1 MSNLSIALKSLVFHR
16 QVNLAIALGV
26 AAATAVLTGALIVGD
41 SMRGSLRDLTL
52 DRLGKIDLMLVSD
65 GFFREGLASDL
76 KNNPEIGKELEQV
89 APIIFFPNGTVERS
103 QTGFTKN
110 LGQVTLLGVNSNFWD
125 FANGPSDPIPELAS
139 DEVVINQILADD
151 LGINS
156 DQLNDVR
163 LTVGVPKQSL
173 LPSDSSLGN
182 KSDLVER
189 MVDLK
194 VVEIIPATGLG
205 QFGLQP
211 TQIPPRLIYLPIATL
226 QDALTDG
233 LLKYKASRQ
242 QANMLLISKKAN
254 SGNDAQL
261 AERISQALY
270 PTLGD
275 LGLNLKRVSQ
285 SFEGKEIFEYLSL
298 SSDRL
303 VLPETTATT
312 ILNAFPDAVEV
323 FTYLA
328 NDLVAVAPQPN
339 QTAPAKGIPFS
350 MVTAVDLTQ
359 VPMTSQDGQPVK
371 PLGENEI
378 AVNAWTAEDQNLKV
392 GDSLK
397 LTYFEPETT
406 HGDETERQE
415 RFTVVDIIP
424 ITEPTEPPRVNRR
437 TGIRPAV
444 FNEAPTRANDPDFTP
459 TVPGLTDADSIE
471 RWDLP
476 FETADRIRPQDDDY
490 WTDYRTTPKAFVSLP
505 TARRLWASRFGDT
518 TSFQISTADWNKESC
533 TKRLMDQFRKE
544 GDWPGMSILP
554 IKANGLAASSGAT
567 PFDALFLSLS
577 MFVIASALALVSL
590 LFRLSFQKRASEMG
604 TLLAVGFPRKRVAKI
619 WMLEMLGVCFMG
631 SLIGILLGVG
641 YAQLMIYGLKT
652 WWVGAITTPFL
663 NMHIRPLTL
672 PLGLG
677 LGLASCAATIS
688 ISIRSA
694 RKQSVRGLLAG
705 VLSSETKASRLGSSK
720 LMTWLIGG
728 CSLVAAALTLLAATL
743 LAGESQA
750 GAFMG
755 SGFLILIAALL
766 AIYKWISR
774 LGRDDSDSL
783 SLTRLAL
790 TNAGRNPLRS
800 TLTIGLVAV
809 ASFLILAISAF
820 RLSPTEQGTAGFNYL
835 ATTSSPVFAN
845 LDNESGQNEILIGSD
860 KTLSPESRV
869 LSFRLKGGE
878 DASCNNPY
886 QASQPRVL
894 GVTEATMQY
903 FDDPNH
909 ADFSFSMTS
918 GENPWRLL
926 NEETKSGAI
935 PVIIDKNTAWYN
947 LKVYLPGTEFT
958 VKYNSGETVDFR
970 LVGLL
975 SNSVLQGSL
984 LVSEDNFTKAFPSS
998 SGYRTFLMKLN
1009 GPEDVALLSESLSEK
1024 GFDVQDTK
1032 RLLAGYLAVQNTY
1045 LSTFQ
1050 SLGLLGLLL
1059 GTLGLAA
1066 VQIRSILERRQ
1077 ELGLMRAIG
1086 FTHSQL
1092 AQMIMVEN
1100 AWLLIAGMG
1109 VGMIAALVTTLPHY
1123 FFGDASP
1130 PWQELVFMF
1139 FAISLVGL
1147 TTTWLASQRVF
1158 KTSLIQSLRS
1168 A

>member
-1 MSNLSIALKSLVFHR
+1 MSNLSIAIKSLLFHR

-65 GFFREGLASDL
+65 GFFREALASEL
-76 KNNPEIGKELEQV
+76 KSSAAIANSLKQV
-89 APIIFFPNGTVERS
+89 APIIYFPNGTVERS
-103 QTGFTKN
+103 QKNTPKN
-110 LGQVTLLGVNSNFWD
+110 LGQVTLMGIRPDFWD
-125 FANGPSDPIPELAS
+125 FANTPPSDIPKLAAN
-139 DEVVINQILADD
+139 EVIINQILADD
-151 LGINS
+151 LGITT
-156 DQLNDVR
+156 DQLGDTR

-189 MVDLK
+189 LVDLK
-194 VVEIIPATGLG
+194 VVDIIPATGLG

-211 TQIPPRLIYLPIATL
+211 TQIPPRLIYLPITTL

-242 QANMLLISKKAN
+242 QANVLLISKQQDTGDDTQLGQQISKAL
-254 SGNDAQL
+254 S
-261 AERISQALY
+261 
-270 PTLGD
+270 PTLAD
-275 LGLNLKRVSQ
+275 LGLSLKLVSQ
-285 SFEGKEIFEYLSL
+285 SFDGKKIFEYLSL

-303 VLPETTATT
+303 VLPEATSKT
-312 ILNAFPDAVEV
+312 ILKAFPDAIEV

-328 NDLVAVAPQPN
+328 NDLVA
-339 QTAPAKGIPFS
+339 TASPSDDENPSNGVPFS
-350 MVTAVDLTQ
+350 MVTAIDFGQ
-359 VPMTSQDGQPVK
+359 VPLRSQDGQTVQ

-378 AVNAWTAEDQNLKV
+378 AVNSWTAKDQDLKV
-392 GDSLK
+392 GDRLQ

-406 HGDETERQE
+406 HGDEKERHE
-415 RFTVVDIIP
+415 LFTVSEIIP
-424 ITEPTEPPRVNRR
+424 ITEPSEPPRVNRR

-444 FNEAPTRANDPDFTP
+444 FSEAPTRANDPDFTP

-490 WTDYRTTPKAFVSLP
+490 WTDYRTTPKAFISLA
-505 TARRLWASRFGDT
+505 TARRLWSSRFGDT
-518 TSFQISTADWNKESC
+518 TSFQISTEHWNKESC
-533 TKRLMDQFRKE
+533 TTRLMDQFRKE
-544 GDWPGMSILP
+544 GDWPGLSILP

-590 LFRLSFQKRASEMG
+590 LFRLSFQKRATEMG
-604 TLLAVGFPRKRVAKI
+604 TLLAVGFSRKRVAKI
-619 WMLEMLGVCFMG
+619 WMIEMLGICLIG
-631 SLIGILLGVG
+631 SLMGVLLGVG
-641 YAQLMIYGLKT
+641 YAAVMIYGLKT
-652 WWVGAITTPFL
+652 WWLGAITTPFL
-663 NMHIRPLTL
+663 KMHIRPITL

-677 LGLASCAATIS
+677 MGLASCAITILLS
-688 ISIRSA
+688 VRSA

-705 VLSSETKASRLGSSK
+705 VLSRDTTGSHIASSK
-720 LMTWLIGG
+720 RITAIIGI
-728 CSLVAAALTLLAATL
+728 CSVSAVVLTLLAATL
-743 LAGESQA
+743 WAGESQA

-766 AIYKWISR
+766 AIYRWVSR
-774 LGRDDSDSL
+774 LGRDDSDVL
-783 SLTRLAL
+783 SLTRLAF

-835 ATTSSPVFAN
+835 ATTSSPIFAN
-845 LDNESGQNEILIGSD
+845 LDSESGQNEILIGPVKQLSSD
-860 KTLSPESRV
+860 SRV

-894 GVTEATMQY
+894 GVTEATMDY
-903 FDDPNH
+903 FDDPQH
-909 ADFSFSMTS
+909 ADFSFSMTA

-926 NEETKSGAI
+926 NEKTESGAI

-947 LKVYLPGTEFT
+947 LKVYLPGTEFK

-975 SNSVLQGSL
+975 NNSVLQGSL
-984 LVSEDNFTKAFPSS
+984 LVSEANFTKIFPTS
-998 SGYRTFLMKLN
+998 SGYRTFLMNLQS
-1009 GPEDVALLSESLSEK
+1009 PQDLELLSQSLSEK
-1024 GFDVQDTK
+1024 GFDAQDTN

-1059 GTLGLAA
+1059 GTLGLGA
-1066 VQIRSILERRQ
+1066 VQIRSILERRK

-1086 FTHSQL
+1086 FTHTQL

-1100 AWLLIAGMG
+1100 AWLLIAGMV
-1109 VGMIAALVTTLPHY
+1109 VGMIAAMVTTLPHY

-1147 TTTWLASQRVF
+1147 TTTWLASQSVF
-1158 KTSLIQSLRS
+1158 KTPLIQSLRS